1 MLHRNSRIFRF
12 GTKMGMKEY
21 TETGHGRGIRQQT
34 VFNLYSSEDQN
45 NLKLESELLL
55 RRFPSQQ
62 INQQQKQ
69 HKRAHANRPSYPCT
83 QNSVTRD
90 PGY

>member
-1 MLHRNSRIFRF
+1 
-12 GTKMGMKEY
+12 MGMKEY

-62 INQQQKQ
+62 PATKTTQKSSCQQ
-69 HKRAHANRPSYPCT
+69 A
-83 QNSVTRD
+83 
-90 PGY
+90 